1 MLGFRSHN
9 VCEDSKFK
17 VKGKFGEEERK
28 DHKYWNKTIN
38 STLLR

>member
-17 VKGKFGEEERK
+17 VKGKFGEEERRITNTGIK
-28 DHKYWNKTIN
+28 Q
-38 STLLR
+38 